1 MRKAWLASLGVAVT
15 VGAALFI
22 GAAAATTGAPVFYD
36 ARHPQPPSS
45 DPGGYVAEPAPVDE
59 GSAGGDDAGA
69 RGAAPDDEQ
78 SPTPPPTALTP
89 PSAGAPATPP
99 PTSAPHP
106 TPTPSPEQVPVADRP
121 APGGPQPDG
130 RRPSRADQRAWL
142 EFQQVVRECM
152 TAAGQEY
159 GYWEWWNPG
168 DESSNRFPPMPADL
182 TAAEA
187 AAWEAALR
195 GSPSGDPFRW
205 EDAGCWGYAV
215 HVTGGLAPG
224 VG

>member
-1 MRKAWLASLGVAVT
+1 MRTAWLASLGVAVT

-69 RGAAPDDEQ
+69 RGAAPDAEQ
-78 SPTPPPTALTP
+78 SPTPPTARTP

-106 TPTPSPEQVPVADRP
+106 APTPSPEQVPVVDRP
-121 APGGPQPDG
+121 APGGPKPDG
-130 RRPSRADQRAWL
+130 RQPSRADQRAWL

-152 TAAGQEY
+152 TVAGQEY

-182 TAAEA
+182 TAVEA
-187 AAWEAALR
+187 TAWEAALR

>member
-15 VGAALFI
+15 VGAALFV

-36 ARHPQPPSS
+36 ARHPQPASS

-59 GSAGGDDAGA
+59 GSTGGEAGA
-69 RGAAPDDEQ
+69 RGAAPDDGQ
-78 SPTPPPTALTP
+78 SPTPPPTAHTP

-99 PTSAPHP
+99 PTNAPHP

-121 APGGPQPDG
+121 APGGPQSDG
-130 RRPSRADQRAWL
+130 RKPSRADQRAWL

-182 TAAEA
+182 TAVEA

-215 HVTGGLAPG
+215 HVTGGLAADAE
-224 VG
+224 